1 MLKKKRRNVM
11 ILDLIFN
18 RVKEEGKERLI
29 NEQKVIERIEVKR
42 TWWVRLTSWKSQCKT
57 KLEWRREKGNT

>member
-1 MLKKKRRNVM
+1 MRKKRKKRYNRNKHKNKKMLKKKRRNVM

-42 TWWVRLTSWKSQCKT
+42 T
-57 KLEWRREKGNT
+57 